1 MIKYECLWNDQTKK
15 HFDVLNWNK
24 YCPGFINVEIILLLL
39 GLGVKLDLIL
49 KNVKEILQEE
59 LYAHNINN

>member
-1 MIKYECLWNDQTKK
+1 MIKYECLWNEQTKK

-39 GLGVKLDLIL
+39 GLGVELKVLVRKVKQIL
-49 KNVKEILQEE
+49 
-59 LYAHNINN
+59 